1 MVQTLI
7 ANSGIQFFSRE
18 ILLDANDGFRQV
30 FYEWF
35 DEEQVEQVLEYAY
48 EIRQLDKDDFG
59 AGANYSRRTLM
70 TFAFLEILAKYP
82 ANTDAKAILDKCV
95 AMERKDYTDA
105 VASQSVATL
114 DAFMKKYPDSAFRED
129 VADRID
135 DLPLWLKAKGQNTI
149 DSYKRYLAESEH
161 RIYKQEADDAI
172 ADLSTSQAYF
182 NALRVNTIDALKR
195 FRKDYPASSYD
206 KRASSKIARLMADKF
221 TSESSYADKRMAV
234 EYAADDETIRY
245 VSDKYATATRNNEA
259 YSLVYKTS
267 ASQSRSSDAS
277 SRGSYRSS
285 QSCIR
290 FGLTLSADVG
300 YSYDTGYEAYPFS
313 IAAGGMIRFGDQRHP
328 LNLIIGAKALMAYTK
343 IRYDDSSYG
352 SKESLTVNEM
362 VIPVDLNWNVI
373 TSEYTSMYVGVG
385 CQYGFQTSRAIKAS
399 YGFAWAKGDWHCYY
413 IHYIKGMFKGFDKIS
428 PFLGMSYTYYF

>member
-35 DEEQVEQVLEYAY
+35 DEEQVEHVLEYAY
-48 EIRQLDKDDFG
+48 EIRQLDKDGFG
-59 AGANYSRRTLM
+59 TGANYSRRTLM

-105 VASQSVATL
+105 VASQSVASL

-182 NALRVNTIDALKR
+182 NALRVNTIDALKQ

-206 KRASSKIARLMADKF
+206 KRASCKIARLMADKF
-221 TSESSYADKRMAV
+221 TSESSYADKRMAM

-259 YSLVYKTS
+259 YSSVYKTS
-267 ASQSRSSDAS
+267 A
-277 SRGSYRSS
+277 
-285 QSCIR
+285 
-290 FGLTLSADVG
+290 
-300 YSYDTGYEAYPFS
+300 
-313 IAAGGMIRFGDQRHP
+313 
-328 LNLIIGAKALMAYTK
+328 
-343 IRYDDSSYG
+343 
-352 SKESLTVNEM
+352 
-362 VIPVDLNWNVI
+362 
-373 TSEYTSMYVGVG
+373 
-385 CQYGFQTSRAIKAS
+385 
-399 YGFAWAKGDWHCYY
+399 
-413 IHYIKGMFKGFDKIS
+413 
-428 PFLGMSYTYYF
+428 

>member
-1 MVQTLI
+1 MPTR
-7 ANSGIQFFSRE
+7 SGR
-18 ILLDANDGFRQV
+18 
-30 FYEWF
+30 
-35 DEEQVEQVLEYAY
+35 
-48 EIRQLDKDDFG
+48 LDKDGFG

-105 VASQSVATL
+105 VASQSVASL

-182 NALRVNTIDALKR
+182 NALRVNTIDALKQ

-221 TSESSYADKRMAV
+221 TSESSYADKEWPWNMPLMTRQSGMWATNTPPPPGIMKHIPRFTRHRRHKV
-234 EYAADDETIRY
+234 GHQMHHPAEVIGPANLAYALD
-245 VSDKYATATRNNEA
+245 
-259 YSLVYKTS
+259 
-267 ASQSRSSDAS
+267 
-277 SRGSYRSS
+277 
-285 QSCIR
+285 
-290 FGLTLSADVG
+290 
-300 YSYDTGYEAYPFS
+300 
-313 IAAGGMIRFGDQRHP
+313 
-328 LNLIIGAKALMAYTK
+328 
-343 IRYDDSSYG
+343 
-352 SKESLTVNEM
+352 
-362 VIPVDLNWNVI
+362 
-373 TSEYTSMYVGVG
+373 
-385 CQYGFQTSRAIKAS
+385 
-399 YGFAWAKGDWHCYY
+399 
-413 IHYIKGMFKGFDKIS
+413 
-428 PFLGMSYTYYF
+428 

>member
-1 MVQTLI
+1 
-7 ANSGIQFFSRE
+7 
-18 ILLDANDGFRQV
+18 
-30 FYEWF
+30 
-35 DEEQVEQVLEYAY
+35 
-48 EIRQLDKDDFG
+48 
-59 AGANYSRRTLM
+59 
-70 TFAFLEILAKYP
+70 
-82 ANTDAKAILDKCV
+82 
-95 AMERKDYTDA
+95 
-105 VASQSVATL
+105 
-114 DAFMKKYPDSAFRED
+114 
-129 VADRID
+129 
-135 DLPLWLKAKGQNTI
+135 
-149 DSYKRYLAESEH
+149 
-161 RIYKQEADDAI
+161 
-172 ADLSTSQAYF
+172 
-182 NALRVNTIDALKR
+182 
-195 FRKDYPASSYD
+195 
-206 KRASSKIARLMADKF
+206 MADKF
-221 TSESSYADKRMAV
+221 TSESSYADKRMAM

-300 YSYDTGYEAYPFS
+300 YSYDTGYEAYPFL

-385 CQYGFQTSRAIKAS
+385 YQYGFQTSRAIKAS

>member
-1 MVQTLI
+1 
-7 ANSGIQFFSRE
+7 
-18 ILLDANDGFRQV
+18 
-30 FYEWF
+30 
-35 DEEQVEQVLEYAY
+35 
-48 EIRQLDKDDFG
+48 
-59 AGANYSRRTLM
+59 M

-135 DLPLWLKAKGQNTI
+135 DLPLRLKAKGQNTI

-206 KRASSKIARLMADKF
+206 KRASSKIARLMADK
-221 TSESSYADKRMAV
+221 RMAV

-259 YSLVYKTS
+259 YSSVYKTS

-277 SRGSYRSS
+277 SRGS
-285 QSCIR
+285 
-290 FGLTLSADVG
+290 
-300 YSYDTGYEAYPFS
+300 
-313 IAAGGMIRFGDQRHP
+313 
-328 LNLIIGAKALMAYTK
+328 
-343 IRYDDSSYG
+343 
-352 SKESLTVNEM
+352 
-362 VIPVDLNWNVI
+362 
-373 TSEYTSMYVGVG
+373 
-385 CQYGFQTSRAIKAS
+385 
-399 YGFAWAKGDWHCYY
+399 
-413 IHYIKGMFKGFDKIS
+413 
-428 PFLGMSYTYYF
+428 

>member
-1 MVQTLI
+1 MRNIVFSLI
-7 ANSGIQFFSRE
+7 LGVAAVCGPVPCHARVSGSGIVLIQDVGSAIRQAEARYNSG
-18 ILLDANDGFRQV
+18 NV
-30 FYEWF
+30 T
-35 DEEQVEQVLEYAY
+35 
-48 EIRQLDKDDFG
+48 G
-59 AGANYSRRTLM
+59 AADLARK
-70 TFAFLEILAKYP
+70 ILAKYP

-105 VASQSVATL
+105 VASQSVVSL

-182 NALRVNTIDALKR
+182 NALRVNTIDALKQ

-221 TSESSYADKRMAV
+221 TSESSYADKRMAM

-259 YSLVYKTS
+259 YSSVYKTS

-328 LNLIIGAKALMAYTK
+328 LNLIIGAKALMACTK